1 MASGLPHLRSALKAF
16 MTGAADTWK
25 RFGAEYAAD
34 GVIVRLSPAA
44 RARIYINPTNDHN
57 EGALGRLRAAMR
69 QWASLSLSMHNAKS
83 KYAVNGTHEFL
94 RSPAV
99 TDALR
104 IWLRGEARHRV
115 DSGRDR
121 KRRQELIEHETA
133 AVEKKQQV
141 EAECKQ
147 KAADKQAELAKLIP
161 LLDVGHIEANHKQ
174 ITATEIVQQIN
185 WHRQFVEKGVIPQK
199 TLIGG
204 MNKADKVRQLIAAVT
219 RFNQDIL
226 PKLQLLAAAAMTS
239 GAANIDSDSPMADI
253 ALVENWDAQDDL
265 NDADM
270 LDDY

>member
-1 MASGLPHLRSALKAF
+1 
-16 MTGAADTWK
+16 
-25 RFGAEYAAD
+25 
-34 GVIVRLSPAA
+34 
-44 RARIYINPTNDHN
+44 
-57 EGALGRLRAAMR
+57 
-69 QWASLSLSMHNAKS
+69 MHNAKS